1 MNVQGIKIVM
11 AVINDRKIA
20 AREVI
25 MPSELW
31 LVRRLKGAYIVE
43 FSQ

>member
-20 AREVI
+20 VREVI
-25 MPSELW
+25 MPNELW